1 MKKKH
6 YVGLLSMV
14 LLLACSSDDKVV
26 QVVDDGVLGG
36 AFIRTLSF
44 TNSDL
49 VLNDA
54 ASTFSVDLEVQ
65 DEQEGALFESISVLA
80 RFKDNNPEDG
90 DQSGSEVL
98 VKTLESDAFGT
109 SANNLPITTLT
120 LTYAELVA
128 ATNVLVESIQCKD
141 QFLVRLVLH
150 LTDGRTFSVN
160 DSSSSAVIGFDTIFS
175 SPFCYTLNIV
185 EPIANTQ
192 FVGTY
197 EYRSIVDGPIGPTFG
212 LPNTVNIRVGESPNT
227 RVFEANYI
235 VSRQNE
241 PARTFRFVVSC
252 DEILFRKNQISSFF
266 SWCRPGGGFSFGGPP
281 ILLGPDTTNAP
292 VNPDDDTIFELHFV
306 EGYLGWDGDCEYG
319 TVPVKVR
326 FTKQ

>member
-6 YVGLLSMV
+6 YAVLLSIA
-14 LLLACSSDDKVV
+14 LLAACSSDDKVV

-44 TNSDL
+44 ENSDL
-49 VLNDA
+49 ILDDTT
-54 ASTFSVDLEVQ
+54 STFSVDLEVQ
-65 DEQEGALFESISVLA
+65 DEQEGSLLDNIAVYA
-80 RFKDNNPEDG
+80 RLIDNNLDNG
-90 DQSGSEVL
+90 DQTSQEVL
-98 VKTLESDAFGT
+98 VRTLENDVFGT
-109 SANNLPITTLT
+109 SADNLPITTLA
-120 LTYAELVA
+120 LTYAQLA
-128 ATNVLVESIQCKD
+128 GATNVVVSDIRCKD
-141 QFLVRLVLH
+141 QFVLRLVLN
-150 LTDGRTFSVN
+150 LTDGRSFSIN
-160 DSSSSAVIGFDTIFS
+160 DSSSSTVIAFDTLFS

-185 EPIANTQ
+185 DPIPETQ

-212 LPNTVNIRVGESPNT
+212 LPNTVTIRVGESPNT
-227 RVFEANYI
+227 RIFEANYI

-241 PARTFRFVVSC
+241 PARSFRFVVSC

-281 ILLGPDTTNAP
+281 ILLGPDTTNAS
-292 VNPDDDTIFELHFV
+292 VNPEDDSIFELHFV
-306 EGYLGWDGDCEYG
+306 EGYLGWDGDCNYG